1 MAQEQM
7 NSISRQAAADRS
19 GNAVVWGIVV
29 VIVIAAAAA
38 AWYFYMPF
46 PVPAPAE
53 DNATKTL
60 ETQSSSDDVN
70 AIDQDLQQTDLNNL
84 DKELS
89 DINTAL

>member
-19 GNAVVWGIVV
+19 GNAVVWGVVV

-38 AWYFYMPF
+38 WYFYMPL

-70 AIDQDLQQTDLNNL
+70 AIDQDLQQTDLNDL